1 MAIVRKISNDVPYRY
16 LGNNR
21 YRNLITGV
29 EGEVSEEIANK
40 VFKINLDATYFCEN
54 YPQVE
59 LLIKKLGLKIEAN
72 DIPKNI

>member
-29 EGEVSEEIANK
+29 EGEVSEDAANK

-59 LLIKKLGLKIEAN
+59 LLIKKLGLKIEPN
-72 DIPKNI
+72 ENSK

>member
-29 EGEVSEEIANK
+29 EGEVPEELANK

-54 YPQVE
+54 YPIVE
-59 LLIKKLGLKIEAN
+59 LLIRKLGLKIEPN